1 MKIKVTGKVKGEIVI
16 SCLGGSLKRGDTLVL
31 DPAKSAHSD
40 VLWAIHHGYLE
51 IMDSPVGD
59 APMGDVVCFVN
70 CTNRT
75 LTGKMFSKPLDPAR
89 SVVVKKSDF
98 IFNDLMKMVDAGK
111 LKIQNSD
118 TQQIATPAL
127 DKPVLAQD
135 DNKNK
140 GKARSSFNKK
150 SKASDVAQKK
160 NENKTDIYANKEDKS
175 SAKDKVN
182 SGMNVIDLRDSAS
195 EITASNSASGSN
207 PTVINVKEPIF
218 VNMNGEVS

>member
-51 IMDSPVGD
+51 IIDSPVGD

-98 IFNDLMKMVDAGK
+98 IFNDLMKMVDARK
-111 LKIQNSD
+111 LKIHNTD
-118 TQQIATPAL
+118 NDQISTPVS
-127 DKPVLAQD
+127 DKPVLAQS
-135 DNKNK
+135 DNKST
-140 GKARSSFNKK
+140 GKTRSSFSKKNK
-150 SKASDVAQKK
+150 SNNVAQKK
-160 NENKTDIYANKEDKS
+160 VENKTDIYANKEDKS
-175 SAKDKVN
+175 SVKDKIN
-182 SGMNVIDLRDSAS
+182 SGINVVDLRDSAS
-195 EITASNSASGSN
+195 EITPANSVSGLN
-207 PTVINVKEPIF
+207 PTVISVKEPIF